1 MTHDRSAHLGR
12 VALSPEIGPDDVP
25 ELDFVEVLA
34 LPTVDPTAPDELSI
48 LVAEHPDPEPVLA
61 PVRQLAVQEFARFL
75 VAIGFG
81 VECGDYGLVA
91 MKRAQVGEVGLGER
105 TPEQAPRLDLVS
117 P

>member
-1 MTHDRSAHLGR
+1 M
-12 VALSPEIGPDDVP
+12 
-25 ELDFVEVLA
+25 

-48 LVAEHPDPEPVLA
+48 LVAENPDPEPVLA
-61 PVRQLAVQEFARFL
+61 PMRQLAVQEFARFI

-81 VECGDYGLVA
+81 VECGDHALVA

-105 TPEQAPRLDLVS
+105 TPDQASRLYRVS